1 MGFWT
6 EWQTVLLR
14 KREDILSSD
23 EVMEILK
30 LLGPAQEAVAHKLK
44 LIEASREKL
53 TKLRGLI
60 GETCQDC
67 HHAKY
72 CQHKANYD
80 FNQDWILGCQYWTPD
95 TRTNKDDVTRWVGKV
110 L

>member
-1 MGFWT
+1 VGFWT
-6 EWQTVLLR
+6 GKQKRLTAAEEVRQLMEPVER
-14 KREDILSSD
+14 KVEH
-23 EVMEILK
+23 
-30 LLGPAQEAVAHKLK
+30 QLK
-44 LIEASREKL
+44 LIAEAKEAL

-95 TRTNKDDVTRWVGKV
+95 TRTNKDDVTRFIGKV
-110 L
+110 V